1 MYSVAVYIPDARSQ
15 FAQQGRDW
23 EHNHRG
29 MVMARSNRGGPSPA
43 ENAFSNH
50 FDTLGKVDMR
60 QFLQAGFQQAMELVM
75 DHNYY
80 FFCCR
85 WVSGKPMLTHEEAM
99 AVTIIERPKV
109 NDKRDDEKKL
119 LELMKQHCSER
130 KQIND
135 SIQELILPK
144 EENTLYMRVKS
155 EMALVYK
162 CKKEFKRQ

>member
-1 MYSVAVYIPDARSQ
+1 MD
-15 FAQQGRDW
+15 
-23 EHNHRG
+23 
-29 MVMARSNRGGPSPA
+29 MARSNRGGPSPA

-50 FDTLGKVDMR
+50 FDTLAKVDMR
-60 QFLQAGFQQAMELVM
+60 QFLQAGFQQATELVM
-75 DHNYY
+75 DRNYY
-80 FFCCR
+80 FLFA
-85 WVSGKPMLTHEEAM
+85 VTEFLEKPMLTHEGAM
-99 AVTIIERPKV
+99 AVTIVERPKV

-162 CKKEFKRQ
+162 CNKEFKRQ